1 MKEAVNN
8 FLSGFVASHG
18 FASIASFLLNHSLPP
33 SYVLCASSFTFDIWP
48 FHYHKHVIYSY
59 CYNNRHCSN
68 MHEIDMYSVGTL
80 CALSEYSQC
89 LCECVW
95 VYVCVCVRKQEGD
108 WCESVG
114 GGTEPAGLSCLW
126 FCAGPSLW
134 VAPILSLV
142 SSREST
148 ELSFGVRR
156 DLSLS
161 PGSAKG

>member
-18 FASIASFLLNHSLPP
+18 FASIASFLLNHSLLP

-48 FHYHKHVIYSY
+48 FHYHKHIIYSY
-59 CYNNRHCSN
+59 YYNNRHCSN

-80 CALSEYSQC
+80 CALSEYSQY
-89 LCECVW
+89 LCECMCVW
-95 VYVCVCVRKQEGD
+95 LCKKARGGLVWEC
-108 WCESVG
+108 WG
-114 GGTEPAGLSCLW
+114 GGTEPAGLSWLW

-134 VAPILSLV
+134 VASILSLV

-148 ELSFGVRR
+148 ELRFGVRR